1 MSCNK
6 CCCSKVVFSGS
17 SNATQ
22 ALGLNDTLAF
32 NKNISANVD
41 FANNSV
47 TLCKPGI
54 YLVNVSASGS
64 MTGTTADN
72 IIIQLQ
78 RNGVNVDGAYR
89 SVANSTATTDIVNLS
104 ITGIIRVDET
114 CCPLNDQ
121 SATITVA
128 NTGAEATYVNVTITV
143 VRL

>member
-6 CCCSKVVFSGS
+6 CCCSKVVYSGS

-22 ALGLNDTLAF
+22 ALGLNDTLSF

-41 FANNSV
+41 FTSKSV
-47 TLCKPGI
+47 TLNRPGI
-54 YLVNVSASGS
+54 YLINVSASGS
-64 MTGTTADN
+64 ITGATAGN

-78 RNGVNVDGAYR
+78 RNGVNLDGSYR
-89 SVANSTATTDIVNLS
+89 SVTTSTATTDIENMS
-104 ITGIIRVDET
+104 ITGIVRVDET

-128 NTGAEATYVNVTITV
+128 NTGVAATFVNVTITV